1 MPENYASNSNK
12 AKAEP
17 EKKDRA
23 PLPKIA
29 EGKVI
34 KRKKPLGSKIK
45 ESFTGDDA
53 TSVGEYLIFDV
64 VIPALKAT
72 IADVVTQGAER
83 ALFGEVR
90 PRSTGYSNPVRKN
103 YTSYSSARV
112 AQPNSDIV
120 GGPRR
125 EVSAQGRSS
134 HNFDEVIFETR
145 GEAEAVLEMLGNLI
159 AEYQVATV
167 ADLYEMVNITGDF
180 TDARWGW
187 VDLQGASVQ
196 PTRRG
201 YLLNISRPVV
211 LD

>member
-17 EKKDRA
+17 EKKERA

-34 KRKKPLGSKIK
+34 KRKRSLGSKVK

-53 TSVGEYLIFDV
+53 QSVGDYLIFDV

-72 IADVVTQGAER
+72 ISDVASQGVER
-83 ALFGEVR
+83 MLFGEAR
-90 PRSTGYSNPVRKN
+90 PRSTGYSSPVRKN
-103 YTSYSSARV
+103 YTNYSTARV

-125 EVSAQGRSS
+125 EVSQQGRSS

-159 AEYQVATV
+159 NEYDVATV
-167 ADLYEMVNITGDF
+167 ADLYEMVNITGEF
-180 TDARWGW
+180 TDQRWGW
-187 VDLQGASVQ
+187 YDLQGASVQ
-196 PTRRG
+196 PSRAG
-201 YLLNISRPVV
+201 YLLNLARPQP
-211 LD
+211 LN